1 MLSGQLKEKTA
12 KINTN
17 TQEQN
22 NDGQKKNNTKHN
34 SILEKIQKKTLNYK
48 EKKGVK
54 I

>member
-22 NDGQKKNNTKHN
+22 NDGQKKTRLNT
-34 SILEKIQKKTLNYK
+34 IPF
-48 EKKGVK
+48 
-54 I
+54 

>member
-22 NDGQKKNNTKHN
+22 NDGQKK
-34 SILEKIQKKTLNYK
+34 QD
-48 EKKGVK
+48 
-54 I
+54 